1 MNKLILMAD
10 IIDSRKYDSQELIT
24 NFKELVTELNTTFK
38 RSVLSPLTITLGD
51 EFQGVVVNYQVA
63 IQLMIFS
70 EEYLIRN
77 KKKFKMRYVL
87 YEGRIDTKIN
97 TEKAYEMLGEGLIKA
112 REELIANKKNGERFH
127 IVLKNT
133 ERSNYFNKTFCLFQ
147 FFIDN
152 WKIKDSETVTGFLDG
167 LNYRD
172 LADKMGKNKS
182 TLWRREKSL
191 SMKEYRLTKQLLL
204 ENYAQ

>member
-1 MNKLILMAD
+1 MDKLILMAD
-10 IIDSRKYDSQELIT
+10 IIDSRKHDSQELIT